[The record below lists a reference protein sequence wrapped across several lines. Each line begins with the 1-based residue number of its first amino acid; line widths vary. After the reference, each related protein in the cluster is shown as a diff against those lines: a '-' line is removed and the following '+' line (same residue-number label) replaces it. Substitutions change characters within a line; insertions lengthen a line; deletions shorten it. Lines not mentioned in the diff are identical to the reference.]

1 MAWGSCE
8 NCAKLAED
16 HDSFLAN
23 PYKLF
28 FYYIPYSAEMYVC
41 DTVGHHI
48 SAGNISAAT
57 FAVTQGEHS
66 NSFNIKKCYTKSHFD
81 FLLEK
86 KNKFNC
92 YYNNSIFII
101 CQYLHMIIKRIGIDL
116 GTTYT
121 LVHLPKRGI
130 VINEPSVVA
139 ISMTDKKI
147 LAVGNEAKD
156 MLGRTPDNIIAL
168 KPLKDGVIADYRAT
182 EAMLR
187 YFINKSL
194 GGIRLFRPEVM
205 VAVPA
210 GISSTER
217 RAVIDAT
224 IAAGAKAAYI
234 IKEPVAAAIGADIPI
249 GSASGHMIIDIGGG
263 TAEMAVISLG
273 GIVSSTSVRVG
284 GIRFDNA
291 IIDYIRRKYNL
302 SIGER
307 TAEEIKIN
315 IGSALYLENKLTM
328 EIRGRDIISGLPR
341 SIMVT
346 SNDVTESIQNEL
358 EAIINAVKKVLHD
371 TPPEL
376 SSDIMDKGMVLSG
389 GSSLLR
395 NIDQLLSRTTGV
407 PAYVANDALL
417 CVAKGTGIAL
427 DNLDS
432 YKRSILATK

>member
-1 MAWGSCE
+1 M
-8 NCAKLAED
+8 
-16 HDSFLAN
+16 F
-23 PYKLF
+23 
-28 FYYIPYSAEMYVC
+28 
-41 DTVGHHI
+41 
-48 SAGNISAAT
+48 
-57 FAVTQGEHS
+57 
-66 NSFNIKKCYTKSHFD
+66 
-81 FLLEK
+81 
-86 KNKFNC
+86 
-92 YYNNSIFII
+92 
-101 CQYLHMIIKRIGIDL
+101 IKRIGIDL

-139 ISMTDKKI
+139 VSVADKKI

-156 MLGRTPDNIIAL
+156 MLGRTPDTIIAL
-168 KPLKDGVIADYRAT
+168 KPLKDGVIADYRTT

-187 YFINKSL
+187 YFINKAV
-194 GGIRLFRPEVM
+194 GGVRFFRPEVM

-249 GSASGHMIIDIGGG
+249 GSASGHMIVDIGGG

-273 GIVSSTSVRVG
+273 GIVTSTSVRVG
-284 GIRFDNA
+284 GNKFDLA
-291 IIDYIRRKYNL
+291 VIEHIRRKYNL
-302 SIGER
+302 AIGER
-307 TAEEIKIN
+307 TAEEVKIN
-315 IGSALYLENKLTM
+315 IGSALYLEDKLTM
-328 EIRGRDIISGLPR
+328 EVRGRDMITGLPR
-341 SIMVT
+341 VITVT
-346 SNDVTESIQNEL
+346 SNDVTDAIQNEL
-358 EAIINAVKKVLHD
+358 ETVVSAAKRILYD

-376 SSDIMDKGMVLSG
+376 SADIMDKGMVLTG

-395 NIDQLLSRTTGV
+395 NIDQLLTRTTGV
-407 PAYVANDALL
+407 PAYIADDALL

-427 DNLDS
+427 ENLDS

>member
-1 MAWGSCE
+1 M
-8 NCAKLAED
+8 
-16 HDSFLAN
+16 F
-23 PYKLF
+23 
-28 FYYIPYSAEMYVC
+28 
-41 DTVGHHI
+41 
-48 SAGNISAAT
+48 
-57 FAVTQGEHS
+57 
-66 NSFNIKKCYTKSHFD
+66 
-81 FLLEK
+81 
-86 KNKFNC
+86 
-92 YYNNSIFII
+92 
-101 CQYLHMIIKRIGIDL
+101 IKRIGIDL

-139 ISMTDKKI
+139 VSISDKKI

-156 MLGRTPDNIIAL
+156 MIGRTPDTILAVR
-168 KPLKDGVIADYRAT
+168 PLKDGVIADYKAT
-182 EAMLR
+182 EAMIR
-187 YFINKSL
+187 YFINKTL

-217 RAVIDAT
+217 RAVIEAT

-249 GSASGHMIIDIGGG
+249 GSATGHMVIDIGGG

-273 GIVSSTSVRVG
+273 GIVASTSVRVG
-284 GIRFDNA
+284 GNKFDAA
-291 IIDYIRRKYNL
+291 ILEYVRKKYNL
-302 SIGER
+302 AIGER

-315 IGSALYLENKLTM
+315 IGSALYMEDKLHM
-328 EIRGRDIISGLPR
+328 EIRGRDIVTGLPR
-341 SIMVT
+341 SITV
-346 SNDVTESIQNEL
+346 SSDDVTEAIQNEL
-358 EAIINAVKKVLHD
+358 EAIISAAKKVLQK

-376 SSDIMDKGMVLSG
+376 SADIMDKGIVLTG

-395 NIDQLLSRTTGV
+395 NIDQLISRTTGV
-407 PAYVANDALL
+407 PAYVADDAML